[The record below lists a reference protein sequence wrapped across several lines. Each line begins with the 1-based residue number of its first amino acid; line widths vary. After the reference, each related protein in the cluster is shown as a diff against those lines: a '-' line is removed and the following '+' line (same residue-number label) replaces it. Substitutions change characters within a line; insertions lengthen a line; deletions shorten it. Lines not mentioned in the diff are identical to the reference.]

1 MSVNLSSCTTSS
13 DDFDFAW
20 CHGFGSLESEIYQYR
35 YCGYQYQDHGI

>member
-1 MSVNLSSCTTSS
+1 MSTNLTSCSYTTSS

-35 YCGYQYQDHGI
+35 YCGYRAKGI